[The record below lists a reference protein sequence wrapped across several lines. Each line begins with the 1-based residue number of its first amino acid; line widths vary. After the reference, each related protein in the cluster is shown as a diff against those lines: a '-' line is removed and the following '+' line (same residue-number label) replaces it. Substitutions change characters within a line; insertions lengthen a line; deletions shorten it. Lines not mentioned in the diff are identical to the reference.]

1 MHLNKWVMMAL
12 LSFLLFCQCS
22 SSKKANSSRPVV
34 AAIVKEGFINCFEK
48 DLSSGGKPVWCEAS
62 AILYDGNKLL
72 LANDKD
78 MPGNRS
84 SVFSMLYTN
93 DAIDTTTQPVYY
105 NNPLLKKGSKYEDF
119 AQTPDG
125 KFTLLSTAFDRV
137 KPGSNDW
144 DNYNTILYWHPGDE
158 AHPKVLT
165 ATGHENDSTSISLRP
180 LLTAALQSNDYLQ
193 GAPYYKI
200 EGLAATEKSL
210 FFGIREEGTRYDSFH
225 YRIKILTAPYK
236 VQNDQIVLTGTCTQL
251 ASLNA
256 DSLQPDKYPI
266 AISSI
271 EYDPFNKR
279 FLILTSYE
287 QGTNLGGYLWTA
299 TENDLRHNQISAVK
313 NASGQLIHFTHKSE
327 DLAIISKKRI
337 IVIHD
342 DDRAILPVNGVV
354 RKPYQAAYSVVDFGP
369 L

>member
-1 MHLNKWVMMAL
+1 MKNKVVSAVLSL
-12 LSFLLFCQCS
+12 LSAVVMVQCS
-22 SSKKANSSRPVV
+22 STKNASRNV
-34 AAIVKEGFINCFEK
+34 AAVEASIVKEGFIDCFEK

-78 MPGNRS
+78 MPDSRS
-84 SVFSMLYTN
+84 SVFSMLYANGTV
-93 DAIDTTTQPVYY
+93 DTTAAPVYY
-105 NNPLLKKGSKYEDF
+105 SNPLLKKESKYEDF

-137 KPGSNDW
+137 KPGSHDW
-144 DNYNTILYWHPGDE
+144 DNYNTVLYWKNRDE
-158 AHPKVLT
+158 EHAKVLT
-165 ATGHENDSTSISLRP
+165 AVGRESDSTSISLRP
-180 LLTAALQSNDYLQ
+180 LLTSALRSKEFSE

-200 EGLAATEKSL
+200 EGLAATDKAL
-210 FFGIREEGTRYDSFH
+210 FFGVREEGSRYDSFH
-225 YRIKILTAPYK
+225 YRIKILTMPYK
-236 VQNDQIVLTGTCTQL
+236 VQGERIVVTGACTIL

-256 DSLQPDKYPI
+256 DSLQPGKFPI

-287 QGTNLGGYLWTA
+287 QGSAIGGYLWTA
-299 TENDLRHNQISAVK
+299 TESDLQHNRLFPVK
-313 NASGQLIHFTHKSE
+313 DASGQIIHFTHKSE
-327 DLAIISKKRI
+327 DLAIIDKNRI

-342 DDRAILPVNGVV
+342 DDRATLPVNGVV
-354 RKPYQAAYSVVDFGP
+354 RKPYQTAYSVVDFK
-369 L
+369 